1 MTNCE
6 SNRLSVARKAGRPL
20 CHLLSRT
27 ERVADTSYPRAT
39 FRLERIRRSVRFR
52 LIVSLL
58 LCLSLLGGGC
68 SEGERGEQFY
78 GKVTV
83 PRAQEFRWSDGGL
96 PKIFDPALAA
106 APPDTD
112 AVRAMFEGLTDYDSR
127 QLKPVSAIAMRWESS
142 PDRRQWTFYLRQNAR
157 WSNGDAVTAHDFVH
171 SWRRTLRIGERAPH
185 AGLMENIEGAH
196 ALLSGA
202 GRNAAPHK
210 VASIEQQAAKIN
222 EEAHVRETETAS
234 FGAAAIDDYV
244 LRVRLLRPDEN
255 FPELLAHPVFR
266 PVHRLTMQSD
276 DAARKDA
283 PKNSTDTKP
292 PHVVSNG
299 AFRLSSAA
307 PDGVVLERD
316 GNYWDARAVALER
329 VRFVAARDAEQAL
342 AAYRAGEVDAVTNAS
357 LEPLALKLLIPY
369 KDFHRTTYGAL
380 TYYTFN
386 IARAPFDDL
395 RVRRAL
401 SLAIDRARI
410 SGDTMEGTTKP
421 TTTFLPVAGDI
432 SKTEEGESGRA
443 PEAVSKTMITTKAKS
458 TDDTDQARR
467 LMAEA
472 GYFKGTDFPTVRLL
486 VNRND
491 QHRQVA
497 QAVAGMWQ
505 TELGVRTE
513 IVVKDWEE
521 YKTSLSAG
529 EYDIARRSMVMQ
541 TLGEE
546 ANMREMFMV
555 DGQVEEIDDQLGEIA
570 AVEPSPTVAPSES
583 SRSEAIGGDK
593 SRTALPTVTTEAQAL
608 RELPGMPIYFASSNT
623 LVKPYVTG
631 FEPNLLDAYSLK
643 NVRIDTTWKAAP
655 SAQTIRI
662 ARNE

>member
-1 MTNCE
+1 M
-6 SNRLSVARKAGRPL
+6 
-20 CHLLSRT
+20 
-27 ERVADTSYPRAT
+27 
-39 FRLERIRRSVRFR
+39 
-52 LIVSLL
+52 SLL

-68 SEGERGEQFY
+68 FEGERGEQFY

-112 AVRAMFEGLTDYDSR
+112 AVRAMFEGLTDYDPR
-127 QLKPVSAIAMRWESS
+127 QLKPVSAIAIRWESS

-185 AGLMENIEGAH
+185 AGLMENIEGARV
-196 ALLSGA
+196 LLSGT
-202 GRNAAPHK
+202 GNTAARHK
-210 VASIEQQAAKIN
+210 VASVEQKAEKIN
-222 EEAHVRETETAS
+222 EEAHVRETENAS

-266 PVHRLTMQSD
+266 PVHQLTTLSN
-276 DAARKDA
+276 DAAREDA

-299 AFRLSSAA
+299 AFRLSATA

-329 VRFVAARDAEQAL
+329 VRFVAAQDAEQAL
-342 AAYRAGEVDAVTNAS
+342 AAYRAGELDAVTNAS
-357 LEPLALKLLIPY
+357 LEPLALKLLVPY

-386 IARAPFDDL
+386 TARAPFDDL

-401 SLAIDRARI
+401 SLAVDRARI

-421 TTTFLPVAGDI
+421 AATFLPVVGD
-432 SKTEEGESGRA
+432 SKTGEEESGRVPA
-443 PEAVSKTMITTKAKS
+443 ARTTTTKANH
-458 TDDTDQARR
+458 TDDADQARR

-472 GYFKGTDFPTVRLL
+472 GYFKGTGFPTVRLL

-505 TELGVRTE
+505 TELGVRTD
-513 IVVKDWEE
+513 IIVKDWEE
-521 YKTSLSAG
+521 YKVALSAG

-546 ANMREMFMV
+546 ANMREMFII
-555 DGQVEEIDDQLGEIA
+555 DGQVEEIDEQLGETA
-570 AVEPSPTVAPSES
+570 TVEPVPILAPSES
-583 SRSEAIGGDK
+583 LRSEAIGDDK
-593 SRTALPTVTTEAQAL
+593 SRPALPTVTTEAEAL

-623 LVKPYVTG
+623 LVKPYVKG

-655 SAQTIRI
+655 LAQTIRI

>member
-1 MTNCE
+1 MTNRE
-6 SNRLSVARKAGRPL
+6 SNSLSVARETGRPL
-20 CHLLSRT
+20 SYLTSRT
-27 ERVADTSYPRAT
+27 ETVVCTSYPRAA

-52 LIVSLL
+52 LITSLL
-58 LCLSLLGGGC
+58 LSLLLLGGGC
-68 SEGERGEQFY
+68 FEGERGEQFY
-78 GKVTV
+78 GKVTI

-106 APPDTD
+106 TPPDTD
-112 AVRAMFEGLTDYDSR
+112 AVRAMFEGLTDYDPR
-127 QLKPVSAIAMRWESS
+127 QLKPVSAIATHWESS
-142 PDRRQWTFYLRQNAR
+142 HDKRQWTFYLRKNAR

-185 AGLMENIEGAH
+185 AGLMENIEGAR

-202 GRNAAPHK
+202 GNTAPPHK
-210 VASIEQQAAKIN
+210 ATPVEERAARVN
-222 EEAHVRETETAS
+222 EEAHVLKTGNAS
-234 FGAAAIDDYV
+234 FGAAAIEDYILHV
-244 LRVRLLRPDEN
+244 QLLRPDEN

-266 PVHRLTMQSD
+266 PVHRLTEQSD
-276 DAARKDA
+276 DAVREDTS
-283 PKNSTDTKP
+283 KNSTETKP
-292 PHVVSNG
+292 SHFVSNG
-299 AFRLSSAA
+299 AFRLSAAA

-316 GNYWDARAVALER
+316 VNYWDAGAVALER
-329 VRFVAARDAEQAL
+329 VRFVAAQDAEQAL
-342 AAYRAGEVDAVTNAS
+342 AAYRAGEVDAVTNTS
-357 LEPLALKLLIPY
+357 LEPLALKLLTPY

-386 IARAPFDDL
+386 TARAPFDDL

-401 SLAIDRARI
+401 SLAVDRARI
-410 SGDTMEGTTKP
+410 SGDTMGGTTKP
-421 TTTFLPVAGDI
+421 ATTFLPVVAGD
-432 SKTEEGESGRA
+432 SKTGGDESARVPVA
-443 PEAVSKTMITTKAKS
+443 KTTTTKAKS
-458 TDDTDQARR
+458 TDDADQARR

-472 GYFKGTDFPTVRLL
+472 GYSGGANFPTIRLL

-505 TELGVRTE
+505 TELGVQTE
-513 IVVKDWEE
+513 IVIKDWEE
-521 YKTSLSAG
+521 YKTALSAG

-546 ANMREMFMV
+546 ANMREMFV
-555 DGQVEEIDDQLGEIA
+555 ADGQVEEDNQLGEIA
-570 AVEPSPTVAPSES
+570 AEPSPLVAS
-583 SRSEAIGGDK
+583 SEASGSEATGGDK
-593 SRTALPTVTTEAQAL
+593 TRSALPIITTEAQAL
-608 RELPGMPIYFASSNT
+608 RELPGMPIYFASSNA

-655 SAQTIRI
+655 PAQIIRI